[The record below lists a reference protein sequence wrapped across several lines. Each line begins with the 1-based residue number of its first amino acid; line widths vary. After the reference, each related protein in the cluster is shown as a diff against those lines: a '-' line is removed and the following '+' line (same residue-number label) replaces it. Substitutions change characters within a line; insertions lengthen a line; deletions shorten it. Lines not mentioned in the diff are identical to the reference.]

1 MFSCFVFFWFSLL
14 GNVYQ
19 CLLLVPCDSVHAEAN
34 RLSFEFETVKPNNGL
49 VSTERAPV
57 SMCMRVSVLING
69 AAVTDD
75 DDVARLTECVCFV
88 ILRQSD
94 KENYRVIERFE
105 RVKVANIGV
114 SVVR

>member
-1 MFSCFVFFWFSLL
+1 MLVFCICSFVLFFFWYSLL

-19 CLLLVPCDSVHAEAN
+19 CLLLVPCDSAEAN
-34 RLSFEFETVKPNNGL
+34 RLIFEFETVKPKNGL

-75 DDVARLTECVCFV
+75 DDVARLTECVCVFV
-88 ILRQSD
+88 SL
-94 KENYRVIERFE
+94 Y
-105 RVKVANIGV
+105 
-114 SVVR
+114 

>member
-1 MFSCFVFFWFSLL
+1 M
-14 GNVYQ
+14 
-19 CLLLVPCDSVHAEAN
+19 LLVPCDSVHAEAN
-34 RLSFEFETVKPNNGL
+34 RLIFEFETVKPKNGL

-75 DDVARLTECVCFV
+75 DDVARLTECVCVCFV